1 MDLSE
6 DNRISYT
13 KTSWRGR
20 LIPRRLEYWGLHTG
34 KAGKKIC
41 CSSVCKPSVVQPS
54 GYQASPPACFVFDK
68 KLTKLPTEIQVEK
81 WTKSPLL
88 QSPFFST
95 KKLREI
101 FLLEKFPIYFFL
113 NIPKDV
119 FKSLLRGRE
128 TIKKKYREVLEKFPK
143 NMVFWTSKWPV
154 HPSVRPSIRQ
164 YKKLYP

>member
-1 MDLSE
+1 MDQITTTTEPFFS
-6 DNRISYT
+6 T
-13 KTSWRGR
+13 KKSCA
-20 LIPRRLEYWGLHTG
+20 
-34 KAGKKIC
+34 KF
-41 CSSVCKPSVVQPS
+41 
-54 GYQASPPACFVFDK
+54 CFYLRNPFILF
-68 KLTKLPTEIQVEK
+68 LTKNWPNYQL
-81 WTKSPLL
+81 KSKLKNGPNHQYYRAL
-88 QSPFFST
+88 FFST